1 MATVIETFNNDPRNK
16 IKAKLNEYWEKTKA
30 AGWSLLDW
38 ASKNKEISVPL
49 ALGLGSLIFDKARV
63 HNREVKNQ
71 REMETKLRTI
81 YDRHTGITYY
91 MNRIPKRKQLQQINA
106 RLKNDDDLGDIL
118 DDLGLL

>member
-1 MATVIETFNNDPRNK
+1 MATVIETFNNDPKNK
-16 IKAKLNEYWEKTKA
+16 IKKKIGEFWEKTKA
-30 AGWSLLDW
+30 SGWALLDW
-38 ASKNKEISVPL
+38 AANNKEISVPL

-63 HNREVKNQ
+63 HNREVKNR

-91 MNRIPKRKQLQQINA
+91 MNRIPKRKQLQQINS